1 MKNIFFK
8 LKKKKNLERKK
19 NNIAQNELNKFKEEN
34 TQLTIDLQDV
44 THRIELLNKKTDTNE
59 LTQKQRDIEILKA
72 ELRKYEDENRGLKDH
87 VNYVLTQNAQ
97 FKEET
102 DQIVNL
108 IIGGKNNN
116 KLIFRLMH

>member
-1 MKNIFFK
+1 MEF
-8 LKKKKNLERKK
+8 
-19 NNIAQNELNKFKEEN
+19 
-34 TQLTIDLQDV
+34 
-44 THRIELLNKKTDTNE
+44 LNKKTDTNE
-59 LTQKQRDIEILKA
+59 SNQKQRDIEILKA

-108 IIGGKNNN
+108 ITWKTTIIS
-116 KLIFRLMH
+116 LFLD